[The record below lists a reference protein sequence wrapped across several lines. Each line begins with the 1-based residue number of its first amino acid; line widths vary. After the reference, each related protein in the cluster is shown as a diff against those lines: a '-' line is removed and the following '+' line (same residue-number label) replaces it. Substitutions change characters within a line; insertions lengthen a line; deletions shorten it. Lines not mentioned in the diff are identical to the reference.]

1 MLTQWKECLADR
13 LIDPDEIPSPLTL
26 PDKWVGHSVLHKAI
40 RRGDPALACAVGAT
54 LLNIDRSG
62 IWRQLLTIAFEDVG
76 IGDET
81 AAITCAAVADD
92 PAWRAKVGGDA
103 RVVATICTMLAE
115 AVKERSSD
123 ELICAA
129 RSHPG
134 LEEYREMA
142 GGRPLAD
149 RLRLV
154 EDTALP
160 LAARAISAWYS
171 SGVEW
176 YPEKRVGPGDLD
188 GLLETYQ
195 RLGATPNFT
204 EATRI
209 AVRRVRQP
217 IVLFPA
223 LLSTVIRDLPSD
235 IVVTEPPPSV
245 LINGVPA
252 HAFDRFTRTGKA
264 AISMFA
270 KRNTAIRTMLDGL
283 VPDNRWSSVMAFAVF
298 YAEGSVLTKRRM
310 WRDTLELERLG
321 HETDYL
327 AEGISPD
334 DFRALIDLTGTQLP
348 DLNQIRARLAADA
361 DQPAHGQ
368 LL

>member
-1 MLTQWKECLADR
+1 MLTQWKERLAER
-13 LIDPDEIPSPLTL
+13 LISPAEIPLPLLL

-40 RRGDPALACAVGAT
+40 RRGDPALACAVGAA

-76 IGDET
+76 IGDEA
-81 AAITCAAVADD
+81 AAISCAAAADD

-129 RSHPG
+129 RSHPD
-134 LEEYREMA
+134 LEAYREMA
-142 GGRPLAD
+142 GGRPLPD

-154 EDTALP
+154 EDTVLP
-160 LAARAISAWYS
+160 LSARAIAAWYS

-195 RLGATPNFT
+195 RLGASPDFT

-223 LLSTVIRDLPSD
+223 LLSTVARTLSSD
-235 IVVTEPPPSV
+235 IVVTEPQPSI

-270 KRNTAIRTMLDGL
+270 KRNTVIRAMLDGL
-283 VPDNRWSSVMAFAVF
+283 VPDNRWASVMAFAVF
-298 YAEGSVLTKRRM
+298 YAEGSLLNKRRM

-321 HETDYL
+321 HETDYM
-327 AEGISPD
+327 AEGICPE
-334 DFRALIDLTGTQLP
+334 DFYALIDLTRSQLP
-348 DLNQIRARLAADA
+348 DLNHIRARLAADA